1 MVNLIIALIVIIFFI
16 VALKIFK
23 LPSAEKVLEKANS
36 NFEKEAVEVKV
47 LSSFTKE
54 EQKDLRIYAFVRCL
68 LETAMVDG
76 NFHPGQTSAVAQFS
90 ELEQKKLS
98 EPYHLESK
106 LGKFIWEKK
115 KHIDKYG

>member
-68 LETAMVDG
+68 LETVMVDG

-90 ELEQKKLS
+90 EL
-98 EPYHLESK
+98 
-106 LGKFIWEKK
+106 
-115 KHIDKYG
+115 D